1 MGEVLGEVEL
11 TLALADLEILSRA
24 AAGGSNEDQIAS
36 RLAEARD
43 TSGEWFPFKGIEEG
57 QEQGETVSN
66 PGEEEEEDNEVENEQ
81 VQGQECAEADVVVE
95 ESPMHNKESPMQNKV
110 VVVQEEEPQVSSVTA
125 AAEAAPAP
133 VTERP
138 EPLKEEETIF
148 SPAEMSTSC
157 PSRSNSSEND
167 PASPVQE
174 SPQSST
180 PAPLPEPAAAPLAR
194 SFDEL
199 LNRIPRSAPVQ
210 PSIPAANR
218 PKRGKVGNLI
228 ARFNQG

>member
-95 ESPMHNKESPMQNKV
+95 ESPMHNKV

-180 PAPLPEPAAAPLAR
+180 TAPG
-194 SFDEL
+194 
-199 LNRIPRSAPVQ
+199 PV
-210 PSIPAANR
+210 
-218 PKRGKVGNLI
+218 
-228 ARFNQG
+228 